1 MGTQV
6 FGHHSGEGC
15 LSIFLYLELLL
26 SPAAAAKNLDL
37 HLVFFSRKK
46 VLKKQAFYVET
57 FSFGNKKANL
67 EVGQSIL

>member
-15 LSIFLYLELLL
+15 LSILYVELSL

-46 VLKKQAFYVET
+46 VLKKQAFDVET